1 MAEQTTVARPYA
13 KAAFQAALNDNALD
27 DWSRMLAL
35 AAAISRHERVRL
47 LLQAPT
53 LTSEQVAESFIDI
66 CNDELNDKGK
76 RLVRLL
82 SENKRIVLLAEIARI
97 YENLRAQQEK
107 SLDVEVITPYE
118 ISSAVSDQLAA
129 ALKSRLQREVKL
141 VARTD
146 ESLIGGAVVRAG
158 DTVIDDS
165 VRGKLAKLNESI
177 NS

>member
-1 MAEQTTVARPYA
+1 MAELTTVARPYA

-35 AAAISRHERVRL
+35 AAAVSRHERVRM
-47 LLQAPT
+47 LLQEPT

-146 ESLIGGAVVRAG
+146 ERLIGGAVVRAG

-165 VRGKLAKLNESI
+165 VRGKLSKLNESI

>member
-1 MAEQTTVARPYA
+1 M
-13 KAAFQAALNDNALD
+13 
-27 DWSRMLAL
+27 
-35 AAAISRHERVRL
+35 
-47 LLQAPT
+47 
-53 LTSEQVAESFIDI
+53 
-66 CNDELNDKGK
+66 
-76 RLVRLL
+76 
-82 SENKRIVLLAEIARI
+82 LAEIARI
-97 YENLRAQQEK
+97 YENLRAQQDK

>member
-1 MAEQTTVARPYA
+1 MAELTTVARPYA
-13 KAAFQAALNDNALD
+13 KAAFQVALNDNALD

-35 AAAISRHERVRL
+35 AAAISRHDRVRL
-47 LLQAPT
+47 LLQAPA
-53 LTSEQVAESFIDI
+53 LTSEQVAESFIGVCD
-66 CNDELNDKGK
+66 NALNDKGK
-76 RLVRLL
+76 NFVHLL
-82 SENKRIVLLAEIARI
+82 AENKRITLFAEIARI

-141 VARTD
+141 ATRTD
-146 ESLIGGAVVRAG
+146 QSLIGGAVVRAG
-158 DTVIDDS
+158 DTVIDSS
-165 VRGKLAKLNESI
+165 VRGKLAKLTESI

>member
-1 MAEQTTVARPYA
+1 M
-13 KAAFQAALNDNALD
+13 
-27 DWSRMLAL
+27 
-35 AAAISRHERVRL
+35 RL

-53 LTSEQVAESFIDI
+53 LTSEQVAESFIDV

-82 SENKRIVLLAEIARI
+82 SENKRIILLTEIARI

-146 ESLIGGAVVRAG
+146 ERPNWRRGGASRRYSNRRFCPRKTSQV
-158 DTVIDDS
+158 
-165 VRGKLAKLNESI
+165 E
-177 NS
+177 

>member
-1 MAEQTTVARPYA
+1 MAELTTVARPYA
-13 KAAFQAALNDNALD
+13 KAAFQAALNDAALD
-27 DWSRMLAL
+27 EWSRMLAL
-35 AAAISRHERVRL
+35 AAAVSRHERVQL
-47 LLQAPT
+47 LLKAPT
-53 LTSEQVAESFIDI
+53 LNSEQVAEAFIDV

-82 SENKRIVLLAEIARI
+82 SENKRIILLAEIARI

-118 ISSAVSDQLAA
+118 ISSAVSNQLAA

-141 VARTD
+141 VARID